1 MRSLTN
7 ITPEQSM
14 KKTTKGVAKLIK
26 EMEKL
31 NINRRVTTLG
41 KAKKKLVIA
50 KVNLDP
56 ETIKEWV
63 LLMENDLPHQ
73 SYSNEE
79 NTESKWK
86 GEREIFQSR
95 IELFINRMHLLQ
107 GTLLLFVRYFVSKK
121 FVHLTMLLVLF
132 CRQ

>member
-1 MRSLTN
+1 MKSVTN
-7 ITPEQSM
+7 IRPEQSI
-14 KKTTKGVAKLIK
+14 KKATKGVAKLIK

-56 ETIKEWV
+56 ETIKEWE
-63 LLMENDLPHQ
+63 LLMENDLPHR

-107 GTLLLFVRYFVSKK
+107 GTMLLFVRYFVSKK
-121 FVHLTMLLVLF
+121 ICAFNYVSGSIL
-132 CRQ
+132 